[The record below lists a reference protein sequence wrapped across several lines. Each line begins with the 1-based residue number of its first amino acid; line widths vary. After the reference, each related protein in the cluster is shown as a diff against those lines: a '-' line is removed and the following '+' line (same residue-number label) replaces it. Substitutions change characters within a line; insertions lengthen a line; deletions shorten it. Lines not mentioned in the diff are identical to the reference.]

1 MIAAT
6 TKLRARY
13 QETDRM
19 GIVYHSNYFIW
30 FEIGRTE
37 LFRKIGI
44 SYPDLEKNGY
54 FLVVTET
61 NCKYKAPATYDNEL
75 EILTQLTEL
84 KNSILTFYY
93 EVIGLHKIRFA
104 LDCTDSRH
112 KDWRVRQRQIPSQ
125 RLVRLGRSFRRKNL
139 CNQTQG

>member
-1 MIAAT
+1 MIAIT

-19 GIVYHSNYFIW
+19 GIIYHSNYFIW

-37 LFRKIGI
+37 LFGKIRI

-54 FLVVTET
+54 FLVVTEA

-84 KNSILTFYY
+84 KNSILTFDY
-93 EVIGLHKIRFA
+93 EVK
-104 LDCTDSRH
+104 
-112 KDWRVRQRQIPSQ
+112 
-125 RLVRLGRSFRRKNL
+125 
-139 CNQTQG
+139 